1 MTSDDEKSPVL
12 DRYELSSR
20 PYSTLQSATD
30 TENLCL
36 VRFLELQ
43 SDVLGKLTTNRDDYT
58 TREGL
63 QVSLST
69 SSDVGS
75 TV

>member
-36 VRFLELQ
+36 ARFLELQ
-43 SDVLGKLTTNRDDYT
+43 GDVLRKLTTNRDHHT
-58 TREGL
+58 TREGFQDL
-63 QVSLST
+63 
-69 SSDVGS
+69 
-75 TV
+75 

>member
-1 MTSDDEKSPVL
+1 MSSDDEKSPVL

-36 VRFLELQ
+36 ATFLEPQ
-43 SDVLGKLTTNRDDYT
+43 SDVLRKLSTNRDDCT

-63 QVSLST
+63 QVSFPA
-69 SSDVGS
+69 SSDVGW
-75 TV
+75 TG

>member
-58 TREGL
+58 TRKGL

-75 TV
+75 TG